1 MLLVQNEI
9 FITGIFIIT
18 ATHVGLPE

>member
-18 ATHVGLPE
+18 TTHVGLPE